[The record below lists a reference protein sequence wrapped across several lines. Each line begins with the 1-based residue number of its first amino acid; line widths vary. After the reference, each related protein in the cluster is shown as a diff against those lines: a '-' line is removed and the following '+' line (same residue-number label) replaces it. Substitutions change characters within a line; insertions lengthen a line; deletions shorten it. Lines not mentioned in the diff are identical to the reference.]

1 MELPGAGSR
10 AAVTFFPP
18 IDVPGAE
25 RIVRIK
31 VKILAICMECCLS
44 NGARRR
50 GLPRQLL
57 VLLAAWC
64 AAAHTEEPPV
74 NNPELASL
82 VERAIATHPSGAAA
96 RAEVAAAE
104 SQFRGARLS
113 RLPGVSMES
122 FADQN
127 AGGRFVTAL
136 AVEQPIW
143 SGGRIRAGIRQ
154 SESRL
159 DAARARLDE
168 ISLELAVRAVE
179 AYVSVQMQQRRA
191 EVLERSLDEH
201 RRLVES
207 MQRRVDQQIS
217 PASDL
222 ELARSRSRQTEIDA
236 IAARAGAEV
245 ALLRLRQLVGD
256 DRVEVRAR
264 LRVPDDLPSFS
275 PSEVVESAVA
285 FDPRRRRTEA
295 EAEVAATEVAL
306 SKSELMPQIGARYVY
321 HLGNTELDDRLGLT
335 VRVQTGGGFSRLA
348 AIDAAREL
356 ERAARLAVDTV
367 VLEQRE
373 TALAVLAENLAAR
386 QRVAAGLEAELAAQ
400 SVTESFLR
408 QFAAGRRTW
417 PEVLNAVR
425 ETVAAELARVDAES
439 NAVTS
444 YLRLLLISGAWRPGR
459 PGASEDEP

>member
-1 MELPGAGSR
+1 MEWRSL
-10 AAVTFFPP
+10 
-18 IDVPGAE
+18 
-25 RIVRIK
+25 
-31 VKILAICMECCLS
+31 
-44 NGARRR
+44 NGAPTRRR
-50 GLPRQLL
+50 PFALPSAML
-57 VLLAAWC
+57 VALAAWC
-64 AAAHTEEPPV
+64 AVAHADEPPL
-74 NNPELASL
+74 NNVELASL
-82 VERAIATHPSGAAA
+82 VERAIAMHPSGAAA

-104 SQFRGARLS
+104 SQVRGARLS

-127 AGGRFVTAL
+127 ANGRFVTAL

-143 SGGRIRAGIRQ
+143 SGGRIRAGLRQ

-159 DAARARLDE
+159 DAAQARLDE
-168 ISLELAVRAVE
+168 VSLDLAVRAVE
-179 AYVSVQMQQRRA
+179 AYVGVQMQQRRA

-201 RRLVES
+201 QRLVES
-207 MQRRVDQQIS
+207 MQRRVEQQIS

-264 LRVPDDLPSFS
+264 LRVPDELPAFR

-285 FDPRRRRTEA
+285 FDPRRRRMEA
-295 EAEVAATEVAL
+295 EADVAAADVTLAR
-306 SKSELMPQIGARYVY
+306 SELFPQIGARYVH
-321 HLGNTELDDRLGLT
+321 HLGDTELDDRLGLT
-335 VRVQTGGGFSRLA
+335 VRMQTGGGFSRLA
-348 AIDAAREL
+348 AVGAAREL
-356 ERAARLAVDTV
+356 ERAARLAIDTV

-373 TALAVLAENLAAR
+373 TVLAVLAENLAAR
-386 QRVAAGLEAELAAQ
+386 QRVAAGFEATLAAQ

-425 ETVAAELARVDAES
+425 ETVSAELASVEAES
-439 NAVTS
+439 NAVSS
-444 YLRLLLISGAWRPGR
+444 YLRLLLISGAWRPGQA
-459 PGASEDEP
+459 PASEDER